1 MPSVSDVTN
10 EASNESEWKWL
21 IGLPKPRRNGDR
33 DVSEFLLT
41 RSFSIASTHLKQ
53 KHPEWHTLPLR
64 AVPFPTRTY
73 SRAFPAT
80 IRSVT
85 LARPQLQRDT
95 FLMRVPAKL
104 AFFCAALCFTAA
116 SAFSDEIRLKDG
128 KKLYGVIVA
137 YEDNMFR
144 IKTDFGFVLV
154 EKDKIASIIPT
165 TPAPSTA
172 APASASANSAKPA
185 RAPEKKQ
192 LPVPSTTSSGNSTPA
207 GNSTATET
215 SDPPPAKPK
224 LSAEPVRPEL
234 PATSRTAKVTP
245 PALKPATPPEPSAIT
260 AAQPL
265 SVAKQPQPPANKEQ
279 VQGTL
284 YTNFSHGFKMYKAPS
299 WEIIEDARK
308 ALPNAIVAMGTSN
321 ESTLMVVG
329 QEETKDSLD
338 VSANGVEKRLR
349 EIYTNYHMV
358 SRRKTVVGGAPAVEF
373 KYTGLA
379 DEHQWS
385 GTLVVVT
392 RGNSVLTIL
401 GMTYA
406 DNDLIQIQE
415 NVIARAIS
423 STDFNVH

>member
-1 MPSVSDVTN
+1 
-10 EASNESEWKWL
+10 
-21 IGLPKPRRNGDR
+21 
-33 DVSEFLLT
+33 
-41 RSFSIASTHLKQ
+41 
-53 KHPEWHTLPLR
+53 
-64 AVPFPTRTY
+64 
-73 SRAFPAT
+73 
-80 IRSVT
+80 
-85 LARPQLQRDT
+85 
-95 FLMRVPAKL
+95 MRVQAKL
-104 AFFCAALCFTAA
+104 AFFCAALCLAA
-116 SAFSDEIRLKDG
+116 DSAFSDEIRLKDG

-137 YEDNMFR
+137 YEDNMFK

-165 TPAPSTA
+165 TPGSAT
-172 APASASANSAKPA
+172 PASAATATAAKPA
-185 RAPEKKQ
+185 KAPEKKQ
-192 LPVPSTTSSGNSTPA
+192 NPEPATASA
-207 GNSTATET
+207 GNSASASDSAANAAET
-215 SDPPPAKPK
+215 SHPPPGKAKF
-224 LSAEPVRPEL
+224 SNEPIRPEL
-234 PATSRTAKVTP
+234 PATSHTATVTP
-245 PALKPATPPEPSAIT
+245 PALKPAAPSSGSATTASPLAASSLSAPKEPE
-260 AAQPL
+260 
-265 SVAKQPQPPANKEQ
+265 PPANKEQ

-329 QEETKDSLD
+329 QEQTKDSLD

-349 EIYTNYHMV
+349 EIYTNYHMI
-358 SRRKTVVGGAPAVEF
+358 SRRKTVVGGSPAIEF
-373 KYTGLA
+373 KYTGMA

-385 GTLVVVT
+385 STLVVVA
-392 RGNSVLTIL
+392 RGSDVLTIL

>member
-1 MPSVSDVTN
+1 
-10 EASNESEWKWL
+10 
-21 IGLPKPRRNGDR
+21 
-33 DVSEFLLT
+33 
-41 RSFSIASTHLKQ
+41 
-53 KHPEWHTLPLR
+53 
-64 AVPFPTRTY
+64 
-73 SRAFPAT
+73 
-80 IRSVT
+80 
-85 LARPQLQRDT
+85 
-95 FLMRVPAKL
+95 MRVPAKL
-104 AFFCAALCFTAA
+104 AFFCAALCLTAT

-165 TPAPSTA
+165 TPGSA
-172 APASASANSAKPA
+172 ASAAAKPA
-185 RAPEKKQ
+185 KAPEKK
-192 LPVPSTTSSGNSTPA
+192 PIPA
-207 GNSTATET
+207 PTAASAADSTATAAET
-215 SDPPPAKPK
+215 SDPPPTKAK
-224 LSAEPVRPEL
+224 LSTEPVRPEL
-234 PATSRTAKVTP
+234 PAASHTAKVTP
-245 PALKPATPPEPSAIT
+245 PAIKPAAPSPGSAIVAPSPL
-260 AAQPL
+260 AAPFL
-265 SVAKQPQPPANKEQ
+265 SAPKEPEPPANKEQ

-329 QEETKDSLD
+329 QEQSKDSLD
-338 VSANGVEKRLR
+338 VSANAVEKRLR
-349 EIYTNYHMV
+349 EIYNNYHMA

-373 KYTGLA
+373 KYTGIA
-379 DEHQWS
+379 DEHLWS
-385 GTLVVVT
+385 GTLVVVA
-392 RGNSVLTIL
+392 RGSDVLTIL

>member
-1 MPSVSDVTN
+1 
-10 EASNESEWKWL
+10 
-21 IGLPKPRRNGDR
+21 
-33 DVSEFLLT
+33 
-41 RSFSIASTHLKQ
+41 
-53 KHPEWHTLPLR
+53 
-64 AVPFPTRTY
+64 
-73 SRAFPAT
+73 
-80 IRSVT
+80 
-85 LARPQLQRDT
+85 
-95 FLMRVPAKL
+95 MRIPAKL
-104 AFFCAALCFTAA
+104 AFLCTALCLTAT
-116 SAFSDEIRLKDG
+116 SALSDEIRLKDG
-128 KKLYGVIVA
+128 KILYGVIVA

-165 TPAPSTA
+165 TPASATA

-185 RAPEKKQ
+185 RAPEKKH
-192 LPVPSTTSSGNSTPA
+192 LPDPSTTSSGNSTSA
-207 GNSTATET
+207 GNSTANAAEP
-215 SDPPPAKPK
+215 SDPPPAKAK
-224 LSAEPVRPEL
+224 LSTEPVRPEL
-234 PATSRTAKVTP
+234 PAASRTAKVTP

-260 AAQPL
+260 VAQPL
-265 SVAKQPQPPANKEQ
+265 AVAKEPEPPANKEQ

-329 QEETKDSLD
+329 QEETRDSLD

-385 GTLVVVT
+385 GTLVVVA
-392 RGNSVLTIL
+392 RGNAVLTIL